1 MIRTY
6 IADDEVWVVL
16 GLQKQLEKLN
26 LPVQVVGTANNGLTA
41 KEEIASLKPDIV
53 FTDIRMPGKNGLELL
68 HDIGELSGDSRVVI
82 ISGYEDFQYAREAIR
97 NHAYEYLVKPINQ
110 DDLRSVIVKIQEE
123 IHPDESDEEREQ
135 EAKSLQAERATD
147 IDKVVDEIRKH
158 FQENISLTDL
168 AKKYGMSPASLSAQ
182 LKDRLQMTFSD
193 YLTSLRI
200 QNAKK
205 LLQNPN
211 ASVQEVAEE
220 SGYPDYFY
228 FTKVFKKVEGIS
240 PSKYRKELE
249 G

>member
-6 IADDEVWVVL
+6 IADDEIWVVL
-16 GLQKQLEKLN
+16 GLQKQLEKTG
-26 LPVQVVGTANNGLTA
+26 LPIQIVGTANNGLTA
-41 KEEIASLKPDIV
+41 KEEIGKLQPDIV
-53 FTDIRMPGKNGLELL
+53 FTDIRMPGENGLELL
-68 HDIGELSGDSRVVI
+68 RDIGDLSEDSRVVI

-110 DDLRSVIVKIQEE
+110 EELLRVIHSIQRE
-123 IHPDESDEEREQ
+123 IHPEETEIQMQ
-135 EAKSLQAERATD
+135 EEVKALRSERATD
-147 IDKVVDEIRKH
+147 IDKVVEEIRDH
-158 FQENISLTDL
+158 FTENISLTSL
-168 AKKYGMSPASLSAQ
+168 AKKYGMSSANLSAQ
-182 LKDRLQMTFSD
+182 LKDKLQMTFSD

-200 QNAKK
+200 QNAKQ
-205 LLQNPN
+205 LLKNPN
-211 ASVQEVAEE
+211 VSVQTVAEE